1 MENKF
6 KFLTRL
12 SLVLVYL
19 VILAGATVRM
29 TGSGMG
35 CPDWPKCFGYYIPPI
50 EQSQVLFQ
58 PNSKYKK
65 GEMIIFNEEKLLVAK
80 SNFNSSDLIDL
91 KNWDTYAK
99 HDYIIFDPVHTWI
112 EYINR
117 LIGAISG
124 IPILLFTIISVVYF
138 KKYKH
143 LTFVSVLTVIC
154 MGFQAWLGKTVVDS
168 NLAPFKIT
176 FHMLMALLIIALLI
190 YLVNSS
196 SKYTIKKNKIFTN
209 FLFVAIILTLVQI
222 VLGTQVRQFVDE
234 QANVYYDKF
243 EWFNEIPKVY
253 EYHRTFSLVVIA
265 VNFGLFYLNKKL
277 NLGNNYISYVI
288 VLLFIEALSGVVMFY
303 FNFPFGSQTIH
314 LFIASLIFGF
324 QFLILLQNIT
334 FKNKLNY
341 DV

>member
-1 MENKF
+1 MKNKF
-6 KFLTRL
+6 KILTRI

-35 CPDWPKCFGYYIPPI
+35 CPDWPKCFGYYIPPV
-50 EQSQVLFQ
+50 EQSQVVFQ
-58 PNSKYKK
+58 PNSKYNK
-65 GEMIIFNEEKLLVAK
+65 GEMIIYNHEKLLIAK
-80 SNFNSSDLIDL
+80 SNFISSNFIDL
-91 KNWDTYAK
+91 NSWDTYEK

-143 LTFVSVLTVIC
+143 LTFISILTVLC

-176 FHMLMALLIIALLI
+176 IHMLMALLIIALLI

-196 SKYTIKKNKIFTN
+196 SKYIIKRNKIFTN
-209 FLFVAIILTLVQI
+209 FLFVAVLLTLVQI

-243 EWFNEIPKVY
+243 QWFNEIPKVY
-253 EYHRTFSLVVIA
+253 EYHRTFSLVVIT

-303 FNFPFGSQTIH
+303 FDFPFGSQTIH

-324 QFLILLQNIT
+324 QFFILLQNIT
-334 FKNKLNY
+334 FKNKFNY
-341 DV
+341 DI

>member
-1 MENKF
+1 MKNKF

-12 SLVLVYL
+12 SLFLVYL

-35 CPDWPKCFGYYIPPI
+35 CPDWPKCFGYYIPPV

-58 PNSKYKK
+58 PNSKYYK
-65 GEMIIFNEEKLLVAK
+65 GEMIIYNEEKLLVAK
-80 SNFNSSDLIDL
+80 SNFISSNFINLN
-91 KNWDTYAK
+91 NWGTYEK
-99 HDYIIFDPVHTWI
+99 HDYIIFNPVHTWI

-143 LTFVSVLTVIC
+143 LTFISILTVLC

-196 SKYTIKKNKIFTN
+196 SKFTIKKNNIFTN
-209 FLFVAIILTLVQI
+209 FLFVAVMLTLIQI

-243 EWFNEIPKVY
+243 QWFNEIPKVY

-303 FNFPFGSQTIH
+303 FDFPFGSQTIH

-324 QFLILLQNIT
+324 QFFILLQNIT

-341 DV
+341 DI

>member
-35 CPDWPKCFGYYIPPI
+35 CPDWPKCFGYYIPPVK
-50 EQSQVLFQ
+50 QSQVLFQ

-91 KNWDTYAK
+91 RNWDTYEK
-99 HDYIIFDPVHTWI
+99 HDYIIFNPVHTWI

-168 NLAPFKIT
+168 NLAAFKIT

-196 SKYTIKKNKIFTN
+196 SKYSIKKNKIFTN
-209 FLFVAIILTLVQI
+209 FLFVAILLTLVQI
-222 VLGTQVRQFVDE
+222 VLGTQVREFVDE
-234 QANVYYDKF
+234 QANINYDKF

-277 NLGNNYISYVI
+277 NLGNNFIYYVI

-341 DV
+341 DI

>member
-91 KNWDTYAK
+91 KNWDTYEK

-143 LTFVSVLTVIC
+143 LTFVSVLTVMC

-324 QFLILLQNIT
+324 QFLILLQNIM
-334 FKNKLNY
+334 FNNKLNY

>member
-1 MENKF
+1 MKNKF

-12 SLVLVYL
+12 SLFLVYL

-35 CPDWPKCFGYYIPPI
+35 CPDWPKCFGYYIPPV

-58 PNSKYKK
+58 PNSKYYK
-65 GEMIIFNEEKLLVAK
+65 GEMIIYNEEKLLVAK
-80 SNFNSSDLIDL
+80 SNFISSNFINLN
-91 KNWDTYAK
+91 NWGTYEK
-99 HDYIIFDPVHTWI
+99 HDYIIFNPVHTWI

-138 KKYKH
+138 KKYKY
-143 LTFVSVLTVIC
+143 LTFISILTVLC

-196 SKYTIKKNKIFTN
+196 SKYTIRKNKIFTN
-209 FLFVAIILTLVQI
+209 FLFVAIMLTLVQI

-243 EWFNEIPKVY
+243 QWFNEIPKVY

-303 FNFPFGSQTIH
+303 FDFPFGSQTIH

-324 QFLILLQNIT
+324 QFFILLQNIT

-341 DV
+341 DI

>member
-91 KNWDTYAK
+91 KNWDTYEK
-99 HDYIIFDPVHTWI
+99 HDYIIFNPVHTWI

>member
-1 MENKF
+1 MKNKF

-12 SLVLVYL
+12 SLFLVYL

-35 CPDWPKCFGYYIPPI
+35 CPDWPKCFGYYIPPV

-58 PNSKYKK
+58 PNSKYNK
-65 GEMIIFNEEKLLVAK
+65 GEMIIYNEEKLLVAK
-80 SNFNSSDLIDL
+80 SNFISSNFINLN
-91 KNWDTYAK
+91 NWDTYEK

-143 LTFVSVLTVIC
+143 LTFISILTVLC

-196 SKYTIKKNKIFTN
+196 SKYTIRKNKIFTN
-209 FLFVAIILTLVQI
+209 FLFVAIMLTLVQI

-243 EWFNEIPKVY
+243 QWFNEIPKVY

-265 VNFGLFYLNKKL
+265 VNFGLFYFNKKL

-303 FNFPFGSQTIH
+303 FDFPFGSQTIH

-324 QFLILLQNIT
+324 QFFILLQNIT

-341 DV
+341 DI

>member
-1 MENKF
+1 MKNKF

-12 SLVLVYL
+12 SLFLVYL

-35 CPDWPKCFGYYIPPI
+35 CPDWPKCFGYYIPPV

-58 PNSKYKK
+58 PNSKYNK
-65 GEMIIFNEEKLLVAK
+65 GEMIIYNEEKLLVAK
-80 SNFNSSDLIDL
+80 SNFISSNFINFD
-91 KNWDTYAK
+91 NWDTYEK

-143 LTFVSVLTVIC
+143 LTFISILTVLC

-196 SKYTIKKNKIFTN
+196 SKYTIRKNKIFTN
-209 FLFVAIILTLVQI
+209 FLFVAIMLTLVQI

-243 EWFNEIPKVY
+243 QWFNEIPKVY

-265 VNFGLFYLNKKL
+265 VNFGLFYFNKKL

-303 FNFPFGSQTIH
+303 FDFPFGSQTIH

-324 QFLILLQNIT
+324 QFFILLQNIT
-334 FKNKLNY
+334 IKNKLNY
-341 DV
+341 DI

>member
-58 PNSKYKK
+58 PNSNYKK

-91 KNWDTYAK
+91 KNWDTYEK

-277 NLGNNYISYVI
+277 NLGNIYISYVI

>member
-1 MENKF
+1 MKKNF
-6 KFLTRL
+6 RFLTRL

-19 VILAGATVRM
+19 VIFAGATVRM

-65 GEMIIFNEEKLLVAK
+65 GEMIIFNDEKLLVAK
-80 SNFNSSDLIDL
+80 SNFSSSDFIDL
-91 KNWDTYAK
+91 KNWDTYEK
-99 HDYIIFDPVHTWI
+99 HDYIIFNPVHTWI

-117 LIGAISG
+117 LVGALSG

-143 LTFVSVLTVIC
+143 LTFVSILTVLC

-176 FHMLMALLIIALLI
+176 FHMLMALLIIAFLI

-196 SKYTIKKNKIFTN
+196 SKNTIKRNKIFTN
-209 FLFVAIILTLVQI
+209 FLFVAIVLTLIQI

-234 QANVYYDKF
+234 QANIYYHKHQ
-243 EWFNEIPKVY
+243 WFNEIPLVY
-253 EYHRTFSLVVIA
+253 EYHRSFSLVVIT

-277 NLGNNYISYVI
+277 NLGNNYFTYVI

-303 FNFPFGSQTIH
+303 FDFPFGSQTIH

-324 QFLILLQNIT
+324 QFFILLQNIT
-334 FKNKLNY
+334 FKDKLNY
-341 DV
+341 EL

>member
-1 MENKF
+1 MENNF
-6 KFLTRL
+6 KFLTKL

-35 CPDWPKCFGYYIPPI
+35 CPDWPKCFGYYIPPVKH
-50 EQSQVLFQ
+50 SQVLFQ

-91 KNWDTYAK
+91 KNWDTYEK
-99 HDYIIFDPVHTWI
+99 HDYIIFNPVHTWI
-112 EYINR
+112 EYVNR

-143 LTFVSVLTVIC
+143 LTFVSVLTVLC
-154 MGFQAWLGKTVVDS
+154 MGFQAWLGKIVVDS

-196 SKYTIKKNKIFTN
+196 SKYTIKKNKVFTN
-209 FLFVAIILTLVQI
+209 LLFVALLLTLTQI

-234 QANVYYDKF
+234 QANIYYDKSHL
-243 EWFNEIPKVY
+243 FNEIPKVY

-303 FNFPFGSQTIH
+303 FDFPFGSQTIH

-324 QFLILLQNIT
+324 QFFILLQNTT

>member
-1 MENKF
+1 MKNKF

-12 SLVLVYL
+12 SLFLVYL

-35 CPDWPKCFGYYIPPI
+35 CPDWPKCFGYYIPPV

-58 PNSKYKK
+58 PNSKYNK
-65 GEMIIFNEEKLLVAK
+65 GEMIIYNEEKLLVAK
-80 SNFNSSDLIDL
+80 SNFISSNFINLN
-91 KNWDTYAK
+91 NWDTYEK

-124 IPILLFTIISVVYF
+124 IPILLFTIISIVYF

-143 LTFVSVLTVIC
+143 LTFISILTVLC

-243 EWFNEIPKVY
+243 QWFNEIPKVY

-265 VNFGLFYLNKKL
+265 MNFGLFYLNKKL

-303 FNFPFGSQTIH
+303 FDFPFGSQTIH

-324 QFLILLQNIT
+324 QFFILLQNIT
-334 FKNKLNY
+334 IKNKLNY
-341 DV
+341 DI

>member
-1 MENKF
+1 MENNF

-91 KNWDTYAK
+91 KNWDTYEK
-99 HDYIIFDPVHTWI
+99 HDYIIFNPVHTWI
-112 EYINR
+112 EYVNR
-117 LIGAISG
+117 LIGALSG
-124 IPILLFTIISVVYF
+124 IPILLFTIISLVYF

-143 LTFVSVLTVIC
+143 LTFISVLTLLC

-190 YLVNSS
+190 YLVNTS

-243 EWFNEIPKVY
+243 QWFNEIPKVY

-303 FNFPFGSQTIH
+303 FDFPFGSQTIH

-324 QFLILLQNIT
+324 QFFILLQNIT

-341 DV
+341 DI

>member
-1 MENKF
+1 MKNKF

-12 SLVLVYL
+12 SLFLVYL

-35 CPDWPKCFGYYIPPI
+35 CPDWPKCFGYYIPPV

-58 PNSKYKK
+58 PNSKYNK
-65 GEMIIFNEEKLLVAK
+65 GEMIIYNEEKLLVAK
-80 SNFNSSDLIDL
+80 SNFISSNFINLN
-91 KNWDTYAK
+91 NWDPYEK

-124 IPILLFTIISVVYF
+124 IPILLFTIISIVYF

-143 LTFVSVLTVIC
+143 LTFISILTVLC

-209 FLFVAIILTLVQI
+209 FLFVAIMLTLVQI

-243 EWFNEIPKVY
+243 QWFNEIPKVY

-265 VNFGLFYLNKKL
+265 VNFGLFYFNKKL

-303 FNFPFGSQTIH
+303 FDFPFGSQTIH

-324 QFLILLQNIT
+324 QFFILLQNIT
-334 FKNKLNY
+334 IKNKLNY
-341 DV
+341 DI

>member
-65 GEMIIFNEEKLLVAK
+65 GQMIIFNEEKLLVAK

-91 KNWDTYAK
+91 KNWDTYEK

>member
-1 MENKF
+1 MKNKF

-12 SLVLVYL
+12 SLFLVYL

-35 CPDWPKCFGYYIPPI
+35 CPDWPKCFGYYIPPV

-58 PNSKYKK
+58 PNSKYYK
-65 GEMIIFNEEKLLVAK
+65 GEMIIYNEEKLLVAK
-80 SNFNSSDLIDL
+80 SNFISSNFINLN
-91 KNWDTYAK
+91 NWGTYEK
-99 HDYIIFDPVHTWI
+99 HDYIIFNPVHTWI

-143 LTFVSVLTVIC
+143 LTFISILTVLC

-196 SKYTIKKNKIFTN
+196 SKYTIRKNKIFTN
-209 FLFVAIILTLVQI
+209 FLFVAIMLTLVQI

-243 EWFNEIPKVY
+243 QWFNEIPKVY

-303 FNFPFGSQTIH
+303 FDFPFGSQTIH

-324 QFLILLQNIT
+324 QFFILLQNIT

-341 DV
+341 DI

>member
-91 KNWDTYAK
+91 KNWDTYEK

-143 LTFVSVLTVIC
+143 LTFISILTVIC

-265 VNFGLFYLNKKL
+265 VNFGLFYLNRKL

>member
-1 MENKF
+1 MKKNF
-6 KFLTRL
+6 RLLTRL

-65 GEMIIFNEEKLLVAK
+65 GEMIIFNDEKLLVAK
-80 SNFNSSDLIDL
+80 SNFSSSDLIDL
-91 KNWDTYAK
+91 KNWDTYEK
-99 HDYIIFDPVHTWI
+99 HDYIIFNPVHTWI

-117 LIGAISG
+117 LIGALSG

-143 LTFVSVLTVIC
+143 LTFVSILTVLC

-196 SKYTIKKNKIFTN
+196 SKYVIKRNKIFTN
-209 FLFVAIILTLVQI
+209 FLFAAIVLTLIQI

-234 QANVYYDKF
+234 QANIYYDKHQ
-243 EWFNEIPKVY
+243 WFNEIPMVY
-253 EYHRTFSLVVIA
+253 EYHRSFSLVVIT
-265 VNFGLFYLNKKL
+265 VNFGLFYMNKKL
-277 NLGNNYISYVI
+277 NLGNNYITYVI

-303 FNFPFGSQTIH
+303 FDFPFGSQTIH

-324 QFLILLQNIT
+324 QFFILLQNIT

-341 DV
+341 EI

>member
-1 MENKF
+1 MKKNF

-35 CPDWPKCFGYYIPPI
+35 CPDWPKCFGYYIPPV

-58 PNSKYKK
+58 PNSNYKK
-65 GEMIIFNEEKLLVAK
+65 GEMIIFNEEKLLIAK
-80 SNFNSSDLIDL
+80 SNFSSSDFIDL
-91 KNWDTYAK
+91 KNWNTYEK
-99 HDYIIFDPVHTWI
+99 HDYIIFNPVHTWI

-143 LTFVSVLTVIC
+143 LTFVSILTVIF

-168 NLAPFKIT
+168 NLAPYKIT
-176 FHMLMALLIIALLI
+176 FHMLMALLIIAFLI

-196 SKYTIKKNKIFTN
+196 SKNTIKRNKIFTN
-209 FLFVAIILTLVQI
+209 FLFVAIVLTLIQI

-234 QANVYYDKF
+234 QANLSYDKF
-243 EWFNEIPKVY
+243 QWFNEIPKVY
-253 EYHRTFSLVVIA
+253 EFHRTFSIVVIA

-277 NLGNNYISYVI
+277 NLGNNCITYVI

-303 FNFPFGSQTIH
+303 FDFPFGSQTIH

-324 QFLILLQNIT
+324 QFFILLQNIT
-334 FKNKLNY
+334 FKDKFNY
-341 DV
+341 EI

>member
-65 GEMIIFNEEKLLVAK
+65 GEMIIYNQEKLLVAK

-91 KNWDTYAK
+91 KNWDTYEK
-99 HDYIIFDPVHTWI
+99 HDYIIFNPVHTWI

-117 LIGAISG
+117 LIGALSG
-124 IPILLFTIISVVYF
+124 IPILLFTIISVIYF

-143 LTFVSVLTVIC
+143 LTFISVLTVLC

-176 FHMLMALLIIALLI
+176 FHMLVALLIIALLI

-196 SKYTIKKNKIFTN
+196 SKNTIKRNKIFTN
-209 FLFVAIILTLVQI
+209 FLFVALLLTLTQI

-234 QANVYYDKF
+234 QANIYYDKSQL
-243 EWFNEIPKVY
+243 FNEIPKVY
-253 EYHRTFSLVVIA
+253 EYHRTFSIVVIA

-303 FNFPFGSQTIH
+303 FDFPFGSQSIH

-324 QFLILLQNIT
+324 QIFILLQNIT

-341 DV
+341 DI

>member
-91 KNWDTYAK
+91 KNWDTYEK
-99 HDYIIFDPVHTWI
+99 HDYIIFNPVHTWI

-143 LTFVSVLTVIC
+143 LSFVSVLTVLC

-209 FLFVAIILTLVQI
+209 FLFVAIMLTLVQI

-234 QANVYYDKF
+234 QANIYYDKSQ
-243 EWFNEIPKVY
+243 WFNEIPKVY

-265 VNFGLFYLNKKL
+265 INFGLFYLNKKL
-277 NLGNNYISYVI
+277 NLGNNYTSYVI

-303 FNFPFGSQTIH
+303 FDFPFGSQTIH

>member
-1 MENKF
+1 MKKNF

-35 CPDWPKCFGYYIPPI
+35 CPDWPKCFGYYIPPV

-58 PNSKYKK
+58 PNSNYKK
-65 GEMIIFNEEKLLVAK
+65 GEMIIFNEEKLLIAK
-80 SNFNSSDLIDL
+80 TNFSSSDFIDL
-91 KNWDTYAK
+91 KNWNTYEK
-99 HDYIIFDPVHTWI
+99 HDYIIFNPVHTWI

-143 LTFVSVLTVIC
+143 LTFVSILTVIF

-176 FHMLMALLIIALLI
+176 FHMLMALLIIAFLI

-196 SKYTIKKNKIFTN
+196 SKNTIKRNKIFTN
-209 FLFVAIILTLVQI
+209 FLFVAIVLTLIQI

-234 QANVYYDKF
+234 QANLSYDKF
-243 EWFNEIPKVY
+243 QWFNEIPKVY
-253 EYHRTFSLVVIA
+253 EFHRTFSLVVIT

-277 NLGNNYISYVI
+277 NLGNNYITYVI

-303 FNFPFGSQTIH
+303 FDFPFGSQTIH

-324 QFLILLQNIT
+324 QFFILLQNIT
-334 FKNKLNY
+334 FKDKFNY
-341 DV
+341 EL

>member
-1 MENKF
+1 MKKNF

-35 CPDWPKCFGYYIPPI
+35 CPDWPKCFGYYIPPV

-58 PNSKYKK
+58 PNSNYKK
-65 GEMIIFNEEKLLVAK
+65 GEMIIFNEEKLLIAK
-80 SNFNSSDLIDL
+80 TNFSSSDFIDL
-91 KNWDTYAK
+91 KNWNTYEK
-99 HDYIIFDPVHTWI
+99 HDYIIFNPVHTWI

-143 LTFVSVLTVIC
+143 LTFVSILTVIF

-176 FHMLMALLIIALLI
+176 FHMLMALLIIAFLI

-196 SKYTIKKNKIFTN
+196 SKNTIKRNKIFTN
-209 FLFVAIILTLVQI
+209 FLFVAIVLTLIQI

-234 QANVYYDKF
+234 QANLSYDKF
-243 EWFNEIPKVY
+243 QWFNEIPKVY
-253 EYHRTFSLVVIA
+253 EFHRTFSIVVIA

-277 NLGNNYISYVI
+277 NLGNNYITYVI

-303 FNFPFGSQTIH
+303 FDFPFGSQTIH

-324 QFLILLQNIT
+324 QFFILLQNIT
-334 FKNKLNY
+334 FKDKFNY
-341 DV
+341 EI

>member
-58 PNSKYKK
+58 PNSNYKK

-91 KNWDTYAK
+91 KNWDTYEK

-176 FHMLMALLIIALLI
+176 FHMLMALLIIALLM

-196 SKYTIKKNKIFTN
+196 SKYTIKKNKIFIN

-277 NLGNNYISYVI
+277 NLGNIYISYVI

-341 DV
+341 DI

>member
-1 MENKF
+1 MKNKF

-12 SLVLVYL
+12 SLFLVYL

-35 CPDWPKCFGYYIPPI
+35 CPDWPKCFGYYIPPV

-58 PNSKYKK
+58 PNSKYYK
-65 GEMIIFNEEKLLVAK
+65 GEMIIYNEEKLLVAK
-80 SNFNSSDLIDL
+80 SNFISSNFINLN
-91 KNWDTYAK
+91 NWGTYEK
-99 HDYIIFDPVHTWI
+99 HDYIIFNPVHTWI

-143 LTFVSVLTVIC
+143 LTFISILTVLC

-196 SKYTIKKNKIFTN
+196 SKFTIKKNNIFTN
-209 FLFVAIILTLVQI
+209 FLFVAVMLTLIQI

-243 EWFNEIPKVY
+243 QWFNEIPKVY

-303 FNFPFGSQTIH
+303 FDFPFGSQTIH

-324 QFLILLQNIT
+324 QFYILLQNIT

-341 DV
+341 DI

>member
-35 CPDWPKCFGYYIPPI
+35 CHDWPKCFGYYIPPI

-91 KNWDTYAK
+91 KNWDTYEK

-143 LTFVSVLTVIC
+143 LTVVSVLTVIC

>member
-1 MENKF
+1 MKKNF

-12 SLVLVYL
+12 SLFLVYL

-35 CPDWPKCFGYYIPPI
+35 CPDWPKCFGYYIPPV

-80 SNFNSSDLIDL
+80 SNFSSSDFIDL
-91 KNWDTYAK
+91 KNWDTYEK
-99 HDYIIFDPVHTWI
+99 HDYIIFNPVHTWI

-117 LIGAISG
+117 LIGALSG
-124 IPILLFTIISVVYF
+124 IPILLFTIISVFYF

-143 LTFVSVLTVIC
+143 LTFVSILTVLC

-176 FHMLMALLIIALLI
+176 FHMLMALLIIAFLI

-196 SKYTIKKNKIFTN
+196 SKNTIKRNKIFTN
-209 FLFVAIILTLVQI
+209 FLFVAIVLTLIQI

-234 QANVYYDKF
+234 QANIYYDKHH
-243 EWFNEIPKVY
+243 WFNEIPMVY
-253 EYHRTFSLVVIA
+253 EYHRSFSLVVIT

-277 NLGNNYISYVI
+277 NLGNNYITYVI

-303 FNFPFGSQTIH
+303 FDFPFGSQTIH

-324 QFLILLQNIT
+324 QFFILLQNIT
-334 FKNKLNY
+334 FKDKLNY
-341 DV
+341 EI

>member
-1 MENKF
+1 MKNKF

-12 SLVLVYL
+12 SLFLVYL

-35 CPDWPKCFGYYIPPI
+35 CPDWPKCFGYYIPPV

-58 PNSKYKK
+58 PNSKYYK
-65 GEMIIFNEEKLLVAK
+65 GEMIIYNEEKLLVAK
-80 SNFNSSDLIDL
+80 SNFISSNFINLN
-91 KNWDTYAK
+91 NWGTYEK
-99 HDYIIFDPVHTWI
+99 HDYIIFNPVHTWI

-138 KKYKH
+138 KKYKY
-143 LTFVSVLTVIC
+143 LTFISILTVLC

-196 SKYTIKKNKIFTN
+196 SKYVIKRNKIFTN
-209 FLFVAIILTLVQI
+209 FLFVAVMLTLIQI

-243 EWFNEIPKVY
+243 QWFNEIPKVY

-303 FNFPFGSQTIH
+303 FDFPFGSQTIH

-324 QFLILLQNIT
+324 QFYILLQNIT

-341 DV
+341 DI

>member
-1 MENKF
+1 MKKNF

-35 CPDWPKCFGYYIPPI
+35 CPDWPKCFGYYIPPV

-58 PNSKYKK
+58 PNSNYKK
-65 GEMIIFNEEKLLVAK
+65 GEMIIFNEEKLLIAK
-80 SNFNSSDLIDL
+80 TNFSSSDFIDL
-91 KNWDTYAK
+91 KNWNTYEK
-99 HDYIIFDPVHTWI
+99 HDYIIFNPVHTWI

-143 LTFVSVLTVIC
+143 LTFVSILTVIF

-168 NLAPFKIT
+168 NLAPYKIT
-176 FHMLMALLIIALLI
+176 FHMLMALLIIAFLI

-196 SKYTIKKNKIFTN
+196 SKNTIKRNKIFTN
-209 FLFVAIILTLVQI
+209 FLFVAIVLTLIQI

-234 QANVYYDKF
+234 QANLSYDKF
-243 EWFNEIPKVY
+243 QWFNEIPKVY
-253 EYHRTFSLVVIA
+253 EFHRTFSIVVIA

-277 NLGNNYISYVI
+277 NLGNNYITYVL

-303 FNFPFGSQTIH
+303 FDFPFGSQTIH

-324 QFLILLQNIT
+324 QFFILLQNIT
-334 FKNKLNY
+334 FKDKLNY
-341 DV
+341 EL

>member
-1 MENKF
+1 MKKNF

-35 CPDWPKCFGYYIPPI
+35 CPDWPKCFGYYIPPV

-58 PNSKYKK
+58 PNFKYKK

-80 SNFNSSDLIDL
+80 SNFSSSDFIDL
-91 KNWDTYAK
+91 KNWNTYEK
-99 HDYIIFDPVHTWI
+99 HDYIIFNPLHTWI

-143 LTFVSVLTVIC
+143 LTFVSILTVIC

-176 FHMLMALLIIALLI
+176 FHMLMALLIIAFLI

-196 SKYTIKKNKIFTN
+196 SKNTIKRNKIFTN
-209 FLFVAIILTLVQI
+209 FLFVAIVLTLIQI

-234 QANVYYDKF
+234 QANLSYDKF
-243 EWFNEIPKVY
+243 QWFNEIPKVY
-253 EYHRTFSLVVIA
+253 EFHRTFSLVVIA

-277 NLGNNYISYVI
+277 NLGNNYITYVI

-303 FNFPFGSQTIH
+303 FDFPFGSQTIH

-324 QFLILLQNIT
+324 QFFILLQNIT
-334 FKNKLNY
+334 FKDKLNY
-341 DV
+341 EI

>member
-91 KNWDTYAK
+91 KNWDTYEK
-99 HDYIIFDPVHTWI
+99 HDYIIFNPVHTWI

-143 LTFVSVLTVIC
+143 LSFVSVLTVLC

-209 FLFVAIILTLVQI
+209 FLFVAIMLTLVQI

-234 QANVYYDKF
+234 QANIYYDKF
-243 EWFNEIPKVY
+243 QWFNEIPKVY

-265 VNFGLFYLNKKL
+265 INFGLFYLNKKL
-277 NLGNNYISYVI
+277 NLGNNYTSYVI

-303 FNFPFGSQTIH
+303 FDFPFGSQTIH

>member
-1 MENKF
+1 MKKNF

-35 CPDWPKCFGYYIPPI
+35 CPDWPKCFGYYIPPV

-58 PNSKYKK
+58 PNSNYKK
-65 GEMIIFNEEKLLVAK
+65 GEMIIFNEEKLLIAK
-80 SNFNSSDLIDL
+80 SNFSSSDFIDL
-91 KNWDTYAK
+91 KNWNTYEK
-99 HDYIIFDPVHTWI
+99 HDYIIFNPVHTWI

-143 LTFVSVLTVIC
+143 LTFVSILTVIF

-176 FHMLMALLIIALLI
+176 FHMLMALLIIAFLI

-196 SKYTIKKNKIFTN
+196 SKNTIKRNKIFTN
-209 FLFVAIILTLVQI
+209 FLFVAIVLTLIQI

-234 QANVYYDKF
+234 QANLSYDKF
-243 EWFNEIPKVY
+243 QWFNEIPKVY
-253 EYHRTFSLVVIA
+253 EFHRTFSIVVIA

-277 NLGNNYISYVI
+277 NLGNNYITYVL

-303 FNFPFGSQTIH
+303 FDFPFGSQTIH

-324 QFLILLQNIT
+324 QFFILLQNIT
-334 FKNKLNY
+334 FKDKLNY
-341 DV
+341 EL

>member
-35 CPDWPKCFGYYIPPI
+35 CPDWPKCFGYYIPPVK
-50 EQSQVLFQ
+50 QSQVLFQ

-91 KNWDTYAK
+91 KNWDTYEK

>member
-91 KNWDTYAK
+91 KNWDTYEK

-124 IPILLFTIISVVYF
+124 IPILLFTIISVIYF

-341 DV
+341 DI

>member
-1 MENKF
+1 
-6 KFLTRL
+6 
-12 SLVLVYL
+12 
-19 VILAGATVRM
+19 
-29 TGSGMG
+29 
-35 CPDWPKCFGYYIPPI
+35 
-50 EQSQVLFQ
+50 
-58 PNSKYKK
+58 
-65 GEMIIFNEEKLLVAK
+65 MIIFNEEKLLVAK

-91 KNWDTYAK
+91 KNWDTYEK

>member
-1 MENKF
+1 MKKNF

-80 SNFNSSDLIDL
+80 SNFSSSDLIDL
-91 KNWDTYAK
+91 KNWDTYEK
-99 HDYIIFDPVHTWI
+99 HDYIIFNPVHTWI

-117 LIGAISG
+117 LIGALSG

-143 LTFVSVLTVIC
+143 LTFVSILTVLC

-196 SKYTIKKNKIFTN
+196 SKYAIKRNKIFTN
-209 FLFVAIILTLVQI
+209 FLFAAIVLTLIQI

-234 QANVYYDKF
+234 QANIYYDKHQ
-243 EWFNEIPKVY
+243 WFNEIPMVY
-253 EYHRTFSLVVIA
+253 EYHRSFSLVVIT
-265 VNFGLFYLNKKL
+265 VNFGLFYMNKKL
-277 NLGNNYISYVI
+277 NLGNNYITYVI

-303 FNFPFGSQTIH
+303 FDFPFGSQTIH

-324 QFLILLQNIT
+324 QFFILLQNIT

-341 DV
+341 EI

>member
-1 MENKF
+1 MENNF

-91 KNWDTYAK
+91 KNWDTYEK
-99 HDYIIFDPVHTWI
+99 HDYIIFNPVHTWI
-112 EYINR
+112 EYVNR

-143 LTFVSVLTVIC
+143 LTFISFLTLLC

-196 SKYTIKKNKIFTN
+196 SNYTIKKNKIFTN

-243 EWFNEIPKVY
+243 QWFNEIPKVY

-303 FNFPFGSQTIH
+303 FDFPFGSQTIH

-324 QFLILLQNIT
+324 QFFILLQNIT

-341 DV
+341 DI

>member
-91 KNWDTYAK
+91 KNWDTYEK
-99 HDYIIFDPVHTWI
+99 HDYIIFNPVHTWI

-143 LTFVSVLTVIC
+143 LTFVSVLSVIC

-196 SKYTIKKNKIFTN
+196 SKYSIKKNKIFTN
-209 FLFVAIILTLVQI
+209 FLFVAIMLTLVQI

-234 QANVYYDKF
+234 QANINYDKF

-253 EYHRTFSLVVIA
+253 EYHRTFSLVVIG
-265 VNFGLFYLNKKL
+265 VNFGLYFLNKKL
-277 NLGNNYISYVI
+277 NLGNNYFSYVI

-341 DV
+341 DI